1 MIYEKTKF
9 TVEKLL
15 KMSFFCPNWVI
26 KFYQSEKIILK
37 KKGFCCNCNVLI

>member
-15 KMSFFCPNWVI
+15 KMSFNWVI